1 MPGGIILFAH
11 FGPKNQARKVHKDI
25 EPNQAFMYSFM
36 CQTVLIFPIYI
47 YIYIYIYIS
56 YSQKELMHF
65 GPKILVYRVLAHFE
79 PKFHKRF

>member
-47 YIYIYIYIS
+47 YIYILFTKRIDAFWSEDIS
-56 YSQKELMHF
+56 IQGISTF
-65 GPKILVYRVLAHFE
+65 
-79 PKFHKRF
+79 